1 MTSPV
6 TSLLRATTK
15 LCFLFIGGD
24 RSRSSRRLP
33 EVIIHD
39 PAAQGPQ
46 DLDDPFLDTKAQAR
60 VGQVIARAA
69 RRPESPK

>member
-1 MTSPV
+1 
-6 TSLLRATTK
+6 
-15 LCFLFIGGD
+15 
-24 RSRSSRRLP
+24 
-33 EVIIHD
+33 VIIHD